1 LRQLETLAKESRNT
15 VILQSYHAAA
25 GMLDMAQEKY
35 QEAISN
41 LQEDGN
47 DPVSLELLS
56 RAYQATGALD
66 EQHTI
71 QSKLR
76 AINMPTLEQ
85 ALIVVPARAQRPVY

>member
-1 LRQLETLAKESRNT
+1 
-15 VILQSYHAAA
+15 
-25 GMLDMAQEKY
+25 
-35 QEAISN
+35 
-41 LQEDGN
+41 
-47 DPVSLELLS
+47 
-56 RAYQATGALD
+56 LD